1 MNLTGIEGI
10 PDTTEW
16 EKKTS
21 SYFAKVYDETYNP
34 FTYDHVIEVTMTQVA
49 SVGSRRERRLNARS
63 NTNRALQADMAVE
76 VTYTQ
81 DMWYRSEDPNI
92 DPTTAFN
99 YQLPL
104 STEKLRDGY
113 VGELKTLQGYEGLT
127 SVSEIFLSS
136 GGGGSSSG
144 GGGGDSGGDTGGGE
158 SKGWS
163 TGLIVGVVVGTVVA
177 LTILVLGIA
186 HYNKKKDEDGTDE
199 NPTVMEYSNAQ
210 DMTTV
215 SGTAMG
221 SSVQKSYENQ
231 TVGTMDYDYASAFG
245 RGTSAGEA
253 ASEAGGTLGSRT
265 RQTAADMDDMAIGK
279 IFSAKII
286 IVLNHLLLY

>member
-10 PDTTEW
+10 PDITEW
-16 EKKTS
+16 EEKTS
-21 SYFAKVYDETYNP
+21 SYYAKVYDETYKP
-34 FTYDHVIEVTMTQVA
+34 FTYDHVIEVTMTQV
-49 SVGSRRERRLNARS
+49 STVGSERERRLNARG
-63 NTNRALQADMAVE
+63 NPNRALQSDMAVE

-99 YQLPL
+99 YLLPL
-104 STEKLRDGY
+104 STETLRDDY

-136 GGGGSSSG
+136 GGGSG
-144 GGGGDSGGDTGGGE
+144 GGDSGGDSGGDTGGGE

-177 LTILVLGIA
+177 LVILVLGIA
-186 HYNKKKDEDGTDE
+186 LYKKKEDEDGTDE

-253 ASEAGGTLGSRT
+253 ASDAGGTLGSRT
-265 RQTAADMDDMAIGK
+265 RQTAADMDDVAIGK
-279 IFSAKII
+279 SFSAKNI

>member
-1 MNLTGIEGI
+1 
-10 PDTTEW
+10 
-16 EKKTS
+16 
-21 SYFAKVYDETYNP
+21 
-34 FTYDHVIEVTMTQVA
+34 MTQVA
-49 SVGSRRERRLNARS
+49 SVGSRRERRLNAIS
-63 NTNRALQADMAVE
+63 NTNRALRADMAVE
-76 VTYTQ
+76 VTFTQ
-81 DMWYRSEDPNI
+81 DMWFRSEDPNI

-104 STEKLRDGY
+104 STETLRNEY
-113 VGELKTLQGYEGLT
+113 VGELKTLQGYDSLT

-136 GGGGSSSG
+136 GGGG
-144 GGGGDSGGDTGGGE
+144 GGGDDEGGGE
-158 SKGWS
+158 SKGS
-163 TGLIVGVVVGTVVA
+163 PTGLIVGVVVGIVVA
-177 LTILVLGIA
+177 LIILVLGIA
-186 HYNKKKDEDGTDE
+186 HIKKKKDEDGTDE
-199 NPTVMEYSNAQ
+199 IPTIMEHSNAQ

-221 SSVQKSYENQ
+221 SSIQQSYENQ

-279 IFSAKII
+279 SFSAKN

>member
-10 PDTTEW
+10 PDITEW
-16 EKKTS
+16 EEKTS
-21 SYFAKVYDETYNP
+21 SYYAKVYDETYNP
-34 FTYDHVIEVTMTQVA
+34 FTYDHVIEVTMTQV
-49 SVGSRRERRLNARS
+49 STVGSERERRLNARG
-63 NTNRALQADMAVE
+63 NPNRALQSDMAVE

-99 YQLPL
+99 YLLPL
-104 STEKLRDGY
+104 STETLRDDY

-136 GGGGSSSG
+136 GGG

-177 LTILVLGIA
+177 LVILVLGIA
-186 HYNKKKDEDGTDE
+186 HYKKKEDEDGTDE

-221 SSVQKSYENQ
+221 SSVQQSYENQ

-279 IFSAKII
+279 SLSAKNI